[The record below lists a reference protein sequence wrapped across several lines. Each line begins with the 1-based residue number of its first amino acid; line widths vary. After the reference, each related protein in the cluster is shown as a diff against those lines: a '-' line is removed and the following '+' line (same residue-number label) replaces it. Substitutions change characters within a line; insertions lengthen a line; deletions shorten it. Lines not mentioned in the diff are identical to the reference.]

1 MDITELTVHELQ
13 EKIKN
18 KELTITEITKAY
30 VDRMNEKEKDVQAF
44 ITELKDE
51 ALKQSEE
58 IQNKIDNGE
67 KLGDLAGIPIGIKD
81 IICTKVILSTMIIS
95 SSLLSF
101 GQSAIKYPATKKIDK
116 VDVYFG
122 NSIPDPFRWLE
133 DDRSAETAEWVKEQN
148 KVTFDYLAAIPFRN
162 TIKARM
168 EKLWN
173 YEKVSAPFKEGDYT
187 YYYKNNGL
195 QNQSVMYRKD
205 AKGTEELFLDPNTFS
220 KDATTSLDGVSF
232 SKDGSLV
239 AYSISEAGS
248 DWRKVIFIDAK
259 TKQSIGEPLV
269 DVKFSGLSWKGN
281 EGIFYSS
288 YEKPK
293 GSELSAK
300 TDQHRLFFHKLGTKQ
315 AEDAILFGDQEK
327 RRYVGGYVSD
337 DNRYLFISAANS
349 TSGNELYLKDLSVPN
364 SPIVAIHK
372 GFEYDVDVLDN
383 IGTTLFIVT
392 NLKAPNKRIVT
403 VDVANPGVENWKDLI
418 PETEQVLNP
427 STGAGYIFANYM
439 KDAVSVVKQFDYK
452 GKLIRT
458 IALPGVGT
466 ASGFGGKAKDKE
478 LYFSFTNYVTPGTT
492 YTFFPDSGKSSVYV
506 KPKVDFVSENY
517 ESKQVFF
524 TSKDGTKV
532 PMIITHK
539 KGLQLNGKN
548 PTILYGYGG
557 FNVSLTPSFSIA
569 NAVWLEMGGIYAVA
583 NMRGGGEY
591 GKKWHDAGTKMQKQ
605 NVFDDFIAA
614 GEYLITQKYT
624 SSDFLAIRGGSNGG
638 LLVGAVMTQRPDLM
652 KVALPAVGVLD
663 MLRYHTFTAGAGWA
677 YDYGTAED
685 SKEMFNYLKG
695 YSPVH
700 NVKSGVKYP
709 ATLVTTGDHD
719 DRVVPAHS
727 FKFAAELQE
736 KQTGS
741 NPVLIRIETNAGHGA
756 GKPVSKT
763 IEEAADIQAFTLFN
777 MGFKSIPK

>member
-1 MDITELTVHELQ
+1 M
-13 EKIKN
+13 K
-18 KELTITEITKAY
+18 
-30 VDRMNEKEKDVQAF
+30 
-44 ITELKDE
+44 
-51 ALKQSEE
+51 
-58 IQNKIDNGE
+58 
-67 KLGDLAGIPIGIKD
+67 
-81 IICTKVILSTMIIS
+81 KVILSTMIIS

-383 IGTTLFIVT
+383 VGTTLFIVT